1 MSATNRTQRLV
12 LGFLVV
18 VWITL
23 AAILFASPQ
32 IYDSTLNLGPGAH
45 PEADLAFFVSISIL
59 IAVLASGVVRRWRW
73 MFWLILIAFL
83 FGPIRVL
90 ASLLQLMG
98 VLPSGAPSWYVGL
111 QAAIGVIQLLIG
123 LAMVAGYRRAGI
135 WGDF

>member
-1 MSATNRTQRLV
+1 MSATNRTQRFV

-45 PEADLAFFVSISIL
+45 READLAFFVSISIL
-59 IAVLASGVVRRWRW
+59 IAVLALGVVRRWRW

-98 VLPSGAPSWYVGL
+98 VLPSGAPSWYVAL

-123 LAMVAGYRRAGI
+123 LAMVAGFRRAGI

>member
-1 MSATNRTQRLV
+1 MSATNRTQRFV

-45 PEADLAFFVSISIL
+45 PEADIAFFVSISIL
-59 IAVLASGVVRRWRW
+59 IAVLALGVVRRWRW

-111 QAAIGVIQLLIG
+111 QAAIGAVQFLIG